1 MQIDVKLVPETP
13 VSLPFS
19 YHDRFAAAVYSALAA
34 SNPDFADNLHDGGEH
49 RSRIKLFAF
58 SPLHS
63 QQTEVHRP
71 DPENNIAGG
80 LVFKGPT
87 HFKLASP
94 WPELMNSAGEGLLA
108 TGTLRIGSQ
117 LLRVTGANLLP
128 PPAFSETMTWRP
140 AKTGSIVTSW
150 SRKTDKRKLYA
161 FPDTPADGQACEL
174 LLRTNLVHKWQRL
187 CEVRND
193 LAATWSGLAPENT
206 RDAFT
211 PGDIAVTFANSA
223 NGDAHHYKTR
233 LHHIKKNPVK
243 SWQTRVT
250 ITAPPPLQRIA
261 WACGLG
267 EMNSMGFGLVEEVNR
282 S

>member
-1 MQIDVKLVPETP
+1 MQIAVRLVAETP

-19 YHDRFAAAVYSALAA
+19 YYDRFGAAVYAAVAAA
-34 SNPDFADNLHDGGEH
+34 SPSFADELHGGKEH
-49 RSRIKLFAF
+49 RSRIKLFSF

-63 QQTEVHRP
+63 RMTEVHRP
-71 DPENNIAGG
+71 DPEKRIEGG

-87 HFKLASP
+87 FFKLSSP
-94 WPELMNSAGEGLLA
+94 WPELMNRVGEGLLA

-128 PPAFSETMTWRP
+128 PPTFAETMTWRP

-150 SRKTDKRKLYA
+150 SRKTDNTKLYA
-161 FPDTPADGQACEL
+161 FPDTPAEGHACEL

-211 PGDIAVTFANSA
+211 PDDIAVTFANSA

-233 LHHIKKNPVK
+233 LHHIKHNPVR
-243 SWQTRVT
+243 SWQTRVKL
-250 ITAPPPLQRIA
+250 TAPPPLQRIA

-267 EMNSMGFGLVEEVNR
+267 EMNSMGFGLVEEVNQ